1 MKRIYTFAAALLFL
15 GACTSDGYTIRG
27 NVEGLESPYV
37 YLITFNGTHNVA
49 DSAKVEA
56 GAFTFTGKTELPEVA
71 YLSRDKE
78 QPFVRFFLENARI
91 SIDGNLYNPNEVY
104 PTGTAANEAMNAFN
118 ELTFNTSEA
127 YGVTE
132 LEADK
137 KQLVDRYKQQMRET
151 IDRNR
156 DNICGM
162 IILAETGSMFF
173 TPQEVLAEIDRFPA
187 EWQQRRELTELR
199 EATERKLRVS
209 AGHPYIDIAAKN
221 ADGGEVSLKSVV
233 ENRRNKYVLLDFW
246 ASWCGPCMAEI
257 PFLKAD
263 YEKYGKKGFEIYA
276 VSFDSQR
283 DRWIDAV
290 RQQGMKWIQVSDL
303 SGFQTPA
310 AEAYAVQSI
319 PSNFLIR
326 CSDGQIVATQL
337 RGEALGE
344 KLGELLGD

>member
-173 TPQEVLAEIDRFPA
+173 TPQEVLAEIDRFARLRRGEHPVEFPDPLLRRPDRRRTA
-187 EWQQRRELTELR
+187 ARQGPRREARRAVGEITGDGRPEAMCLR
-199 EATERKLRVS
+199 PAATGS
-209 AGHPYIDIAAKN
+209 AAT
-221 ADGGEVSLKSVV
+221 
-233 ENRRNKYVLLDFW
+233 
-246 ASWCGPCMAEI
+246 CGPGSNNICA
-257 PFLKAD
+257 PTWDNPTATSRRRHPQATRCRC
-263 YEKYGKKGFEIYA
+263 G
-276 VSFDSQR
+276 R
-283 DRWIDAV
+283 RWRTRPTSACSSI
-290 RQQGMKWIQVSDL
+290 
-303 SGFQTPA
+303 SG
-310 AEAYAVQSI
+310 
-319 PSNFLIR
+319 
-326 CSDGQIVATQL
+326 L
-337 RGEALGE
+337 RGAAPA
-344 KLGELLGD
+344 

>member
-187 EWQQRRELTELR
+187 EWQQRTELTDLR
-199 EATERKLRVS
+199 KVMEQRLRTTVGQPYVDIS
-209 AGHPYIDIAAKN
+209 APN
-221 ADGGEVSLKSVV
+221 ADDEAVSLKSVI
-233 ENRRNKYVLLDFW
+233 ENPANKYVLVDFW
-246 ASWCGPCMAEI
+246 ASWCGPCMGEV
-257 PFLKAD
+257 PHLKKTYD
-263 YEKYGKKGFEIYA
+263 EFHKKGFEIFG
-276 VSFDSQR
+276 VSLDR
-283 DRWIDAV
+283 DRDKWLDAV
-290 RQQGMKWIQVSDL
+290 KQNNMNWIHVSSLDAF
-303 SGFQTPA
+303 GNAA
-310 AEAYAVQSI
+310 AEAYAVQAI
-319 PSNFLIR
+319 PTNLLI
-326 CSDGQIVATQL
+326 DAEGKIVAKNL
-337 RGEALGE
+337 RGEELYE
-344 KLGELLGD
+344 KIAELLK